1 MRNPD
6 PRVELERKVYG
17 VTATGPVLLSHHLFF
32 LGCLSII
39 KEPRAAARKRANSC
53 TFTTSGKGSDSGSS
67 RCASAYNGGRMAELA
82 AFDHHYATTV
92 PAGGRDFNQ
101 LT

>member
-1 MRNPD
+1 
-6 PRVELERKVYG
+6 L
-17 VTATGPVLLSHHLFF
+17 
-32 LGCLSII
+32 II
-39 KEPRAAARKRANSC
+39 KQPLATAREPANHG
-53 TFTTSGKGSDSGSS
+53 TLTTSGKGSDSGSS

-82 AFDHHYATTV
+82 AFDHHYATAV